1 MLVLFNI
8 FFYPIFLVT
17 FLGYLSTPATKAW
30 PNLLSYIYMN
40 NLFTLVPSSEVL
52 TTIAFLPAYLPANN
66 ITILPYLIL
75 L

>member
-1 MLVLFNI
+1 
-8 FFYPIFLVT
+8 
-17 FLGYLSTPATKAW
+17 
-30 PNLLSYIYMN
+30 MN